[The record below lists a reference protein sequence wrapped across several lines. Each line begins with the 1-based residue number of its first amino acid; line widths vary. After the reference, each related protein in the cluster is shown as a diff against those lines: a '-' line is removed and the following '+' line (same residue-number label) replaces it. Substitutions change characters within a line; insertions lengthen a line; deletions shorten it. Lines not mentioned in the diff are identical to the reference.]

1 MSFSCSACITAHFIQ
16 PLNILPRPVTKPDLQ
31 MPKQPLNLC
40 GIFGVKKGQSGDEC
54 AICIREPAIA
64 VCLNNA
70 RRPQTKTDLCLP
82 RVALRS
88 LRSGCPHR
96 ASRTCF
102 SFRSLWACR
111 ACCPGVS
118 LWTLWTCISR
128 QTGLSPLSPV
138 TFRPLRA
145 CRTSITCRS
154 PFAGCPDR
162 AGVTALS
169 LITLRPLR
177 TRGPLFPLWPG
188 RSHHGGDSVY
198 GLFRRYPALFR

>member
-1 MSFSCSACITAHFIQ
+1 
-16 PLNILPRPVTKPDLQ
+16 
-31 MPKQPLNLC
+31 
-40 GIFGVKKGQSGDEC
+40 
-54 AICIREPAIA
+54 
-64 VCLNNA
+64 
-70 RRPQTKTDLCLP
+70 LCLP

-111 ACCPGVS
+111 ACRTGIS

-154 PFAGCPDR
+154 PFAGCP
-162 AGVTALS
+162 
-169 LITLRPLR
+169 
-177 TRGPLFPLWPG
+177 
-188 RSHHGGDSVY
+188 
-198 GLFRRYPALFR
+198 

>member
-1 MSFSCSACITAHFIQ
+1 M
-16 PLNILPRPVTKPDLQ
+16 
-31 MPKQPLNLC
+31 
-40 GIFGVKKGQSGDEC
+40 
-54 AICIREPAIA
+54 A
-64 VCLNNA
+64 VCLNNVS
-70 RRPQTKTDLCLP
+70 RPQTEPYLRLP
-82 RVALRS
+82 RVALRP
-88 LRSGCPHR
+88 LRSGRPHR
-96 ASRTCF
+96 ACRTCF

-111 ACCPGVS
+111 ACRTGIS

-169 LITLRPLR
+169 LITLRPSRTCWPRVPFISFRTGNTTSCCSLFCLCFRFICHIHCRFHRFRGGSLR
-177 TRGPLFPLWPG
+177 FIITVRC
-188 RSHHGGDSVY
+188 
-198 GLFRRYPALFR
+198 AA

>member
-31 MPKQPLNLC
+31 MLKKTLNPC

-64 VCLNNA
+64 VCLNNVS
-70 RRPQTKTDLCLP
+70 RPQTEPYLRLP
-82 RVALRS
+82 RVALRP

-111 ACCPGVS
+111 AC
-118 LWTLWTCISR
+118 
-128 QTGLSPLSPV
+128 
-138 TFRPLRA
+138 RA
-145 CRTSITCRS
+145 CRTSITCRP
-154 PFAGCPDR
+154 PFTGCPCR
-162 AGVTALS
+162 TGVSTLS
-169 LITLRPLR
+169 FISLRPLR
-177 TRGPLFPLWPG
+177 TRGTRFPLWPG
-188 RSHHGGDSVY
+188 RPHHRGDSVY